1 MNCLAIDDEPLALDV
16 IEDFS
21 QRIPFIS
28 LIGKCTSAFEAIEIM
43 NQSKIDLIFLDIN
56 MPYISGIEFMKSIE
70 SRPMVI
76 FTTAYSEFA
85 LEGFEL
91 SAVDYLV
98 KPIAYERFL
107 KAVNKAFELY
117 SLKQSR
123 DEPSESLTRP
133 EAEYLMVKADYSTV
147 KINLNDIAYIEGLKD
162 YIKIYLGGRPLLTK
176 STMKNIEAKLP
187 AHKFVRVH
195 KSYIVA
201 IAKIEAIENQRI
213 IIGDK
218 RIPVG
223 EQYKDGFNIILDN
236 LRL

>member
-147 KINLNDIAYIEGLKD
+147 KINLNDIAYH
-162 YIKIYLGGRPLLTK
+162 YYPT
-176 STMKNIEAKLP
+176 N
-187 AHKFVRVH
+187 V
-195 KSYIVA
+195 
-201 IAKIEAIENQRI
+201 
-213 IIGDK
+213 
-218 RIPVG
+218 
-223 EQYKDGFNIILDN
+223 
-236 LRL
+236 